1 MSQRTRNVEQI
12 SERSHISDLSD
23 HTRWELGCQVNE
35 EDGGKSLWR
44 WLAKELGLDNEDTER
59 IRSNPN
65 PGYEVIRCWSKRSDS
80 TIRVL
85 KHVFR
90 DVFKRKDLV
99 DFIDKARQSKLVYNV
114 IF

>member
-1 MSQRTRNVEQI
+1 MSHRPRNDVEHI
-12 SERSHISDLSD
+12 SERSHINELSD
-23 HTRWELGCQVNE
+23 HARWKLGRRLSE
-35 EDGGKSLWR
+35 EDGGTSWWR

-85 KHVFR
+85 RHVFR
-90 DVFKRKDLV
+90 DVLKRTDLV
-99 DFIDKARQSKLVYNV
+99 EIIDTARES
-114 IF
+114 